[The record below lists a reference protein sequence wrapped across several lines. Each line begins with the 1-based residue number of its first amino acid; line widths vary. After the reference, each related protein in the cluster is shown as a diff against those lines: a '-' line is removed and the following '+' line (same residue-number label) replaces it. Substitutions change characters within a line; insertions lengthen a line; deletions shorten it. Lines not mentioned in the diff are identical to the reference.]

1 MVPFIDF
8 SAILQLISFIF
19 AGIMNRLII
28 LLILSAITTIAFG
41 QEKWDLR
48 KCVDYAL
55 KNNITVRQA
64 DLQQKFADLDL
75 RLSKWNELPYA
86 NFSANGG
93 YSAGRNQDPTN
104 FSLITTGYIFSNYS
118 LQANLDLFNWFS
130 KKNNV
135 AVRDLNLKATHAG
148 FEKAKNDVA
157 LNVALAYLQVL
168 LTKEQV
174 NLAIIQL
181 SQTSAQLESI
191 IKQVQTG
198 ALPELNQVQMESQ
211 LATDSSNLVTAQ
223 SSVNQYKLQ
232 LQILLNLDPAVPF
245 DVEAPSV
252 DMIPLENIADLQP
265 EYVYGLAKVN
275 MPQQQVDVFNLQ
287 AAQIAVKVSKAQMY
301 PTFSMFGSLGASYNN
316 KSQQAISKAQVNPAI
331 GKVNVSGTDYTVFPI
346 SPYDVFT
353 YGKISYFDQLN
364 QNFRQSVGIG
374 LSVPILN
381 GGSLR
386 GGWQRSKLTLTQVE
400 LTKEQNSQT
409 LKQDIYR
416 AYNDATAALEK
427 FSANKK
433 AVDASQ
439 KAYDFAKKRFDLGLL
454 STYDL
459 LNTQNT
465 LLQAKTNLLYAQYD
479 YVFKI
484 KLLEFYKGEGL
495 KL

>member
-1 MVPFIDF
+1 
-8 SAILQLISFIF
+8 
-19 AGIMNRLII
+19 MNRLI
-28 LLILSAITTIAFG
+28 LFLILFGVSFFSFG

-48 KCVDYAL
+48 KCVEYAL
-55 KNNITVRQA
+55 KDNITVRQA
-64 DLQQKFADLDL
+64 DLQQKFAELDL
-75 RLSKWNELPYA
+75 RQSRWNKLPSA
-86 NFSANGG
+86 NFNGSTG
-93 YSAGRNQDPTN
+93 YGAGRNQDPTS
-104 FSLITTGYIFSNYS
+104 FSLITTSYLFSNYS

-130 KKNNV
+130 KQHTE
-135 AVRDLNLKATHAG
+135 AVKDLNLKATKAG

-157 LNVALAYLQVL
+157 LNVALAYLQIL

-174 NLAIIQL
+174 NIAGIQI
-181 SQTSAQLESI
+181 SQTSSQLESVK
-191 IKQVQTG
+191 KQVRAGT
-198 ALPELNQVQMESQ
+198 LPELNQVQLESQ
-211 LATDSSNLVTAQ
+211 LATDSSNLVTAI
-223 SSVNQYKLQ
+223 SSVNQYLLQ
-232 LQILLNLDPAVPF
+232 MQILLNLDPAAPF
-245 DVEAPSV
+245 DVESPPV
-252 DMIPLENIADLQP
+252 DAIPVENIGDLQP
-265 EYVYGLAKVN
+265 EFVYSLAKVN

-287 AAQIAVKVSKAQMY
+287 AAQRSVKAAKALMY
-301 PTFSMFGSLGASYNN
+301 PTFSLFGSLGAAYNN
-316 KSQQAISKAQVNPAI
+316 KSKQIVSKTQISPPL
-331 GKVNVSGTDYTVFPI
+331 GKVTVNGTDYNVFPLV
-346 SPYDVFT
+346 PYDQYT
-353 YGKISYFDQLN
+353 YGKFPYFDQLN
-364 QNFRQSVGIG
+364 QNFSQSIGIG
-374 LSVPILN
+374 VSIPILN

-386 GGWQRSKLTLTQVE
+386 AGWFRSKLTLKQVE

-433 AVDASQ
+433 AVEASQ

-484 KLLEFYKGEGL
+484 KLLEFYKGQGL

>member
-1 MVPFIDF
+1 MTFLGIGVF
-8 SAILQLISFIF
+8 S
-19 AGIMNRLII
+19 
-28 LLILSAITTIAFG
+28 FG

-64 DLQQKFADLDL
+64 DLQQKFAGLDL
-75 RLSKWNELPYA
+75 QQSKWNELPGA
-86 NFSANGG
+86 NFGANSG

-104 FSLITTGYIFSNYS
+104 FSLITTGYLFSSYS
-118 LQANLDLFNWFS
+118 LQASLDLFNWFS
-130 KKNNV
+130 KKNTV
-135 AVRDLNLKATHAG
+135 AVKDLNVKATLAG

-174 NLAIIQL
+174 TLARIQL
-181 SQTSAQLESI
+181 DQTSSQLESI
-191 IKQVQTG
+191 KKQVQSG

-211 LATDSSNLVTAQ
+211 FATDSSNLVTAQ
-223 SSVNQYKLQ
+223 SSVNTYLLQ
-232 LQILLNLDPAVPF
+232 LEVLLNLDPAVPF
-245 DVEAPSV
+245 DVETPPV
-252 DMIPLENIADLQP
+252 DAIPVENIADLQP

-287 AAQIAVKVSKAQMY
+287 AAQASVKAAKAQMY

-316 KSQQAISKAQVNPAI
+316 KSQQAISKTTVNPPI
-331 GKVNVSGTDYTVFPI
+331 GKVSISGTDYNVFPLV
-346 SPYDVFT
+346 PYDLFT
-353 YGKISYFDQLN
+353 YGNISYFDQLN
-364 QNFRQSVGIG
+364 QNFRQSVGISV
-374 LSVPILN
+374 SVPILN

-386 GGWQRSKLTLTQVE
+386 AGWQRSKLTLAQVQ
-400 LTKEQNSQT
+400 LTKEQNSQS
-409 LKQDIYR
+409 LKQDIYK

-433 AVDASQ
+433 AVEASQ
-439 KAYDFAKKRFDLGLL
+439 KAYDFAKKRFDVGLL
-454 STYDL
+454 STFDL
-459 LNTQNT
+459 LTTQNT

-484 KLLEFYKGEGL
+484 KLLEFYKGQGL

>member
-1 MVPFIDF
+1 LSVFPQI
-8 SAILQLISFIF
+8 ISFIF

-28 LLILSAITTIAFG
+28 FLILLGETVFSFG

-64 DLQQKFADLDL
+64 DLQQKFAGLDL
-75 RLSKWNELPYA
+75 QQSKWNKLPSA
-86 NFSANGG
+86 NFSSSTG
-93 YSAGRNQDPTN
+93 YSAGRNQDPTT
-104 FSLITTGYIFSNYS
+104 FSLITTGYLFSNYS

-130 KKNNV
+130 KQHTE
-135 AVRDLNLKATHAG
+135 AVRDLNLKATQAG

-157 LNVALAYLQVL
+157 LNVALAYLQIL

-174 NLAIIQL
+174 NIARIQL
-181 SQTSAQLESI
+181 NQTSSQLESV
-191 IKQVQTG
+191 IKQVKAGT
-198 ALPELNQVQMESQ
+198 LPELNQVQLESQ
-211 LATDSSNLVTAQ
+211 FATDSSNLVTAI
-223 SSVNQYKLQ
+223 SSVNQYLLQ
-232 LQILLNLDPAVPF
+232 MQILLNLDPASPF
-245 DVEAPSV
+245 DVESPPV
-252 DMIPLENIADLQP
+252 DVIPVENISDLQP
-265 EYVYGLAKVN
+265 EYVYSLAKVN
-275 MPQQQVDVFNLQ
+275 MPQQQVDVLNLQ
-287 AAQIAVKVSKAQMY
+287 AAQESVKAAKAQMY
-301 PTFSMFGSLGASYNN
+301 PTFSMFGSLGSAFN
-316 KSQQAISKAQVNPAI
+316 SKAEQIISLTPITPVIGTVTVNSTAY
-331 GKVNVSGTDYTVFPI
+331 NVFPVQPI
-346 SPYDVFT
+346 QAQNF
-353 YGKISYFDQLN
+353 GKIAYFEQLN
-364 QNFRQSVGIG
+364 QNFRQSIGIG
-374 LSVPILN
+374 ISIPILN

-386 GGWQRSKLTLTQVE
+386 SGWLRSKLTLSQVE

-409 LKQDIYR
+409 LKQDIYK

-433 AVDASQ
+433 AVEASQ

-479 YVFKI
+479 YLFKI
-484 KLLEFYKGEGL
+484 KLLEFYKGQGL